1 MAAKPLSL
9 KREKARRIPRAGKF
23 AIVAQVLLGHDIAHL
38 DQGFTYGIPDSLASQ
53 IEVGSIVRV
62 SFNRSEIDA
71 VVIEIGSDEGA
82 FKPISKLVKVSAYSP
97 QAIELATEVAKR
109 YATSAI
115 KILKYFDKNADQQES
130 IALSSNPSPQ
140 RDFIPEGSKTFSE
153 LATRLSKKEGSVLLF
168 APSARECREAI
179 AMLSISLGDRVI
191 SFDSWRKL
199 QGNEKLGRVI
209 VGMRGMIFLQAVD
222 VTEMVIVDEAS
233 EHYWEK
239 RSPFW
244 NLRDVALL
252 KSQMESISLTFISG
266 SPSLELTR
274 LGELGYLKVVKP
286 IRQFIKR
293 RRFANAPDT
302 YHRTVRSGLQRGNVL
317 VSVSS
322 KNYINAL
329 TCKRC
334 DAKPKCNCGFPLKIQ
349 SDKRAY
355 CGICGVSTL
364 ELRCRECGS
373 LEFSARAKGIERIK
387 EEFAKAFPNV
397 PIQMVT
403 VEKEISNIPT
413 HSIVIATP
421 GVEPRITRYSGLVL
435 LDGVSR
441 TSRPTLRAEE
451 HLANHWF
458 RLLSLTTE
466 DATVYVS
473 LPIGNQIS
481 QALVTGN
488 PYRFMGNLLKERE
501 ETKLP
506 PFYRVIKVRGE
517 SLAALATKLSHE
529 FSGIQVSKV
538 AKQNELTI
546 RAEVSIAQNVI
557 TALYSLAKYR
567 AASGKGYL
575 DLEID
580 PYDI

>member
-23 AIVAQVLLGHDIAHL
+23 AAVAEALLDHDVAHL
-38 DQGFTYGIPDSLASQ
+38 DQVFTYGIPESLASQ
-53 IEVGSIVRV
+53 VEVGSIVRV

-71 VVIEIGSDEGA
+71 VVIEIRSDDGA
-82 FKPISKLVKVSAYSP
+82 FKPISKLVKASAYSP

-109 YATSAI
+109 YATSTI
-115 KILKYFDKNADQQES
+115 KILKYFDKSADQQKS
-130 IALSSNPSPQ
+130 NQLSSNPSPQ
-140 RDFIPEGSKTFSE
+140 RFFIPDGSKTFSE
-153 LATRLSKKEGSVLLF
+153 LAARLSKKEGSVLLF
-168 APSARECREAI
+168 APSARECDELI
-179 AMLSISLGDRVI
+179 KILSLALGDCVI
-191 SFDSWRKL
+191 SFDRWRKL
-199 QGNEKLGRVI
+199 KGNEKLSRVI
-209 VGMRGMIFLQAVD
+209 VGMRSMIFIQAVD

-239 RSPFW
+239 RSPLW

-252 KSQMESISLTFISG
+252 KSQMESVSLTFISG

-274 LGELGYLKVVKP
+274 LGELGYLQFVKP
-286 IRQFIKR
+286 NRQFLKR
-293 RRFANAPDT
+293 RRFTNTPDT
-302 YHRTVRSGLQRGNVL
+302 YHRTVRSGLELGNVL

-329 TCKRC
+329 ACKRC
-334 DAKPKCNCGFPLKIQ
+334 DAKPKCSCGFPLKMQ
-349 SDKRAY
+349 GDKRAY
-355 CGICGVSTL
+355 CEICGVSTL

-373 LEFSARAKGIERIK
+373 LEFSARAKGIERVK

-403 VEKEISNIPT
+403 VERESSNIPT
-413 HSIVIATP
+413 HSIVISTP
-421 GVEPRITRYSGLVL
+421 GVEPRITRFSGLVL

-441 TSRPTLRAEE
+441 TNRPTLRSEE

-473 LPIGNQIS
+473 LPISNQIS
-481 QALVTGN
+481 QALVAGN
-488 PYRFMGNLLKERE
+488 PYRFMGKLLKERE

-506 PFYRVIKVRGE
+506 PFYRVMKVRGE
-517 SLAALATKLSHE
+517 GLAALAAKLSEE
-529 FSGIQVSKV
+529 FSGIQLSKV